1 MIKTSAELKQKAAG
15 YILAASNAAKRE
27 MSEKKKQP
35 KNKQTVTKTT
45 SIKKSVTKTTISTQ
59 K

>member
-15 YILAASNAAKRE
+15 YMLAATNAAKRE
-27 MSEKKKQP
+27 MNEKKQT
-35 KNKQTVTKTT
+35 KNKQTVTKIT
-45 SIKKSVTKTTISTQ
+45 SIKKTVTKTTISKQ